1 MAENNYDV
9 VICGGGL
16 AGLTL
21 ARQLKLGLP
30 DITIL
35 ILDKLTTPLSEVTS
49 KVGEST
55 VYPGAYYLSDVLQLR
70 EYLKSDQ
77 YISKLGL
84 RFFFGNSQGKFQER
98 PEIGLAEYQ
107 PAPHSYQINRGRL
120 ENYLRDLNTSTGIEI
135 LEGCRVKDINLGD
148 NSGASHQ
155 VTYTQ
160 GLNYATHSCKTHWII
175 DAMGRRR
182 FLQTKLGLKKANDP
196 RFNAVWFR
204 IKGHINIDDFVPLT
218 EQNWHSRVPGYKRYL
233 STNHLCGQGY
243 WIWMIPLAS
252 GHTSIGI
259 VSQEKFHPLHQLF
272 NYDKTYKWL
281 ENHEPT
287 LASHLQGKTPED
299 FMKMPR
305 YSYSATQVF
314 SPQRWGCTGEAAT
327 FPDPFYSPGI
337 DLIAYSNSLLTKMIK
352 LERQGKLNPKV
363 VEEANLFYLA
373 FSNSTAEFIQNV
385 NYSCLGKP
393 GVMGMKFIWDIAS
406 FLGSFAPTIMNTPY
420 LSWEEHSQVWYRVAM
435 KFPGLGMAM
444 GRLCL
449 DWANK
454 SQGRLAY
461 QFIDY
466 GKLSFLQ
473 DLRER
478 NLKANKSVNELLADL
493 EKNYQVLE
501 ELAQVIFLLALE
513 DTMPELLNKFSE
525 PVWLNV
531 QAMSL
536 DPNAWEAEGL
546 FKPTSQPRDLG
557 YLQREFDFLKKGD
570 LVGAV

>member
-9 VICGGGL
+9 AICGGGL

-21 ARQLKLGLP
+21 ARQLKLALP

-55 VYPGAYYLSDVLQLR
+55 VYPGACYLSDVLQLR
-70 EYLKSDQ
+70 KYLASDQ

-84 RFFFGNSQGKFQER
+84 RFFFGNSQGEFQER
-98 PEIGLAEYQ
+98 PEIGLAQYQ

-120 ENYLRDLNTSTGIEI
+120 ENYLRELNSSTGIDI
-135 LEGCRVKDINLGD
+135 IEGCNVKDIQFADNLE
-148 NSGASHQ
+148 SPHQ

-160 GLNYATHSCKTHWII
+160 KGENKTHTCKTHWLI

-204 IKGHINIDDFVPLT
+204 VKGHINIDDFVPLT
-218 EQNWHSRVPGYKRYL
+218 EKNWHNRVPSYKRYL

-243 WIWMIPLAS
+243 WIWMISLAS

-259 VSQEKFHPLHQLF
+259 VSQEKFHPLQRLF
-272 NYDKTYKWL
+272 NYEKAYQWL
-281 ENHEPT
+281 ENHEPA

-305 YSYSATQVF
+305 YSYSATQIF
-314 SPQRWGCTGEAAT
+314 SQQRWGCTGEAAT
-327 FPDPFYSPGI
+327 FPDPLYSPGI
-337 DLIAYSNSLLTKMIK
+337 DLIAYANSLLTKMIK
-352 LERQGKLNPKV
+352 LEREDKLNSKI

-373 FSNSTAEFIQNV
+373 FNDSTAGFIQNV
-385 NYSCLGKP
+385 NYACLDKAGI
-393 GVMGMKFIWDIAS
+393 MGIKFIWDFSS
-406 FLGSFAPTIMNTPY
+406 FLSSFAPTVMNTPY
-420 LSWEEHSQVWYRVAM
+420 LSWEEYRQVWYSIAM
-435 KFPGLGMAM
+435 KFPGLGMIM

-454 SQGRLAY
+454 SQGRLSY
-461 QFIDY
+461 KFLDY
-466 GKLSFLQ
+466 GKLPFLQ
-473 DLRER
+473 ELRKR
-478 NLKANKSVNELLADL
+478 NLKANKSVDELMADL
-493 EKNYQVLE
+493 EKNYQCLE
-501 ELAQVIFLLALE
+501 ELAQVIFLLAIE
-513 DTMPELLNKFSE
+513 DTMPELLRKFTK

-546 FKPTSQPRDLG
+546 FQPTSQPRDLG
-557 YLQREFDFLKKGD
+557 YLQKEFDFLKKD
-570 LVGAV
+570 NLVNAI